1 MFSVGIVELVAIFV
15 VALLLLG
22 PKDLLDLSKTIARFI
37 VEVKNIAD
45 EVSKSLNFRIT
56 ASKKTSSK
64 ESSTVDEDIIKKD
77 LKNV

>member
-37 VEVKNIAD
+37 GEVKNIAD

>member
-37 VEVKNIAD
+37 GEIKNIAD
-45 EVSKSLNFRIT
+45 EVSKSFNFRIT
-56 ASKKTSSK
+56 ESKKTLNK
-64 ESSTVDEDIIKKD
+64 KVSTIDEDITKKD